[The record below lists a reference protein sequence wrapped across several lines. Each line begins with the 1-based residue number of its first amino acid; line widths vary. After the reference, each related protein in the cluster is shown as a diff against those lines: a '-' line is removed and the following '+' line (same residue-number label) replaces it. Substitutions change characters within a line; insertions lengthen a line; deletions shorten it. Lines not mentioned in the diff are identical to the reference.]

1 MSYYEQKSHVR
12 IVQIRWEFFVP
23 CGHEVVHRCSFNL
36 PNFRCVVHLRSGVRV
51 VKSKMPEEMARV
63 HWNPIAAAK
72 HIASMLDAINEA
84 LCISAGKVP
93 CHFSCFIDFYSFIF
107 LLTG

>member
-1 MSYYEQKSHVR
+1 
-12 IVQIRWEFFVP
+12 
-23 CGHEVVHRCSFNL
+23 
-36 PNFRCVVHLRSGVRV
+36 
-51 VKSKMPEEMARV
+51 MPEEMARV

-93 CHFSCFIDFYSFIF
+93 CHFSCFIDFY
-107 LLTG
+107 